1 MVKFCLLK
9 FGPRV
14 SSSISGHGQSL
25 TVGIL
30 DNRVMAANC
39 SSNFGKQVPTVVI
52 DLARIRNTRELC
64 PCNESLGTIL

>member
-1 MVKFCLLK
+1 MVKFYLLK

-25 TVGIL
+25 SVGIL

-52 DLARIRNTRELC
+52 DLAPRTHQEHQRAL
-64 PCNESLGTIL
+64 PMQ